1 MKVTP
6 LTLKK
11 KLALELWREQNKLA
25 VKEHP
30 LRRLWADGW
39 CCGQSWI
46 VVGNGHLS
54 CHEGR
59 FANNLVSIKNI

>member
-11 KLALELWREQNKLA
+11 KLALELWREQNKFA

-39 CCGQSWI
+39 CCGQSRSL
-46 VVGNGHLS
+46 VGDGCIS
-54 CHEGR
+54 RHEGH
-59 FANNLVSIKNI
+59 FANNLVPIKNL

>member
-25 VKEHP
+25 V
-30 LRRLWADGW
+30 RN
-39 CCGQSWI
+39 CGASRT
-46 VVGNGHLS
+46 S
-54 CHEGR
+54 
-59 FANNLVSIKNI
+59 